1 MSYLYGLSCVV
12 YDENN
17 RELFRA
23 GNPGLAYMMLIEKG
37 LLTGANI
44 DRQYTLVC
52 DDSKL
57 TVNKNTP
64 MAEVNRYSRNSVLD
78 WLY

>member
-1 MSYLYGLSCVV
+1 MSYIPDISCAV

-23 GNPGLAYMMLIEKG
+23 GNPGWAYMLLIEKG

-44 DRQYTLVC
+44 DRQYTLVG
-52 DDSKL
+52 DDYKL
-57 TVNKNTP
+57 TVNKNTS
-64 MAEVNRYSRNSVLD
+64 MAELNKYSLARAWAWS
-78 WLY
+78 Y